1 MRSAGSFSISCPDRL
16 EITAAILYRPG
27 FSYNFA
33 MSMVCQAHCVGCG
46 AAVTGRYCVDCG
58 EHTEPH
64 DYSMTHLVKEVLE
77 STAHLDGRVF
87 TSFRSLLTCPG
98 QLTTDFL
105 AGRRKTRMGP
115 VQMFVVCNV
124 LYFLFL
130 PLALQIP
137 FTSTLRMQT
146 ENRSWRVMAKRMVD
160 AKVADR
166 RQGIEEY
173 APRFDEAAHLQGHSL
188 VMLMVP
194 LFALGV
200 WAMHPRARSYYA
212 EHLVFSF
219 YAVGFLLLWMTAVTV
234 PISQVYRLG
243 VLATWWPQNGLVLEA
258 VLDMPIALGMIAYV
272 ATASRRGYADG
283 WPAAIAK
290 AVLLAG
296 WLIVCLTIYR
306 FILFF
311 TTFYAT

>member
-1 MRSAGSFSISCPDRL
+1 MS
-16 EITAAILYRPG
+16 TA
-27 FSYNFA
+27 S
-33 MSMVCQAHCVGCG
+33 QAHCVGCG
-46 AAVTGRYCVDCG
+46 AVVTGRYCADCG

-64 DYSMTHLVKEVLE
+64 DYSMKHFVTEVLE
-77 STAHLDGRVF
+77 TMAHLDGRVF
-87 TSFRSLLTCPG
+87 TSFRSLLTHPG

-105 AGRRKTRMGP
+105 AGRRKTVLGP

-130 PLALQIP
+130 PLALQMP

-166 RQGIEEY
+166 HERIEEY
-173 APRFDEAAHLQGHSL
+173 SARFDEAAHLQGHSL

-194 LFALGV
+194 LFAIGV
-200 WAMHPRARSYYA
+200 WALHPRARRYYG

-219 YAVGFLLLWMTAVTV
+219 YAMGFLLLWMTVVTV

-243 VLATWWPQNGLVLEA
+243 VHAEWWPQNGSLLEA
-258 VLDMPIALGMIAYV
+258 TLDTPIALGFIGHL
-272 ATASRRGYADG
+272 ATASRRGYAEG

-290 AVLLAG
+290 AVLLIG
-296 WLIVCLTIYR
+296 WLAVCLTIYR

>member
-1 MRSAGSFSISCPDRL
+1 
-16 EITAAILYRPG
+16 
-27 FSYNFA
+27 
-33 MSMVCQAHCVGCG
+33 MSTVSDAHCVACG
-46 AAVTGRYCVDCG
+46 ASVTGRYCADCG

-64 DYSMTHLVKEVLE
+64 DYSMKHFVAEVLE
-77 STAHLDGRVF
+77 TTAHVDGRVF
-87 TSFRSLLTCPG
+87 GSFRSLLTRPG
-98 QLTTDFL
+98 QLATDFL
-105 AGRRKTRMGP
+105 AGRRKPQMGP

-130 PLALQIP
+130 PLALQMP

-146 ENRSWRVMAKRMVD
+146 ENRPWRAMAKRMVD

-166 RQGIEEY
+166 HEEIEQY
-173 APRFDEAAHLQGHSL
+173 AAHFDETAHLQGHSL

-194 LFALGV
+194 LFAIGV
-200 WAMHPRARSYYA
+200 WALHPRARRYYG

-219 YAVGFLLLWMTAVTV
+219 YAMGFLLLWMTVVTV

-243 VLATWWPQNGLVLEA
+243 VLAEWWPQNGSLLE
-258 VLDMPIALGMIAYV
+258 VTLDTPIALGFIGHL
-272 ATASRRGYADG
+272 ATASRRGSAEG

-290 AVLLAG
+290 AVLLIG
-296 WLIVCLTIYR
+296 WLAVCLTIYR